1 MINRECFVRS
11 PFFLL
16 GSVAGHVILGKKKI
30 LGTNFNQKKKERSK
44 GIEHPNRL
52 YSRTQMGNEGEGYG
66 NRTGKMDR

>member
-16 GSVAGHVILGKKKI
+16 GSVAGHVILGKKKFWELI
-30 LGTNFNQKKKERSK
+30 LTRKKERSK